1 MSQALENF
9 ENHQFHKNWQYLKN
23 EVYSKYKPEEIS
35 DTTELES
42 FSVINK
48 QLEFIDNWFKLID
61 PELVDTVAVLN
72 NIDRRIIKITNDV
85 AHYPHK
91 IQYIATGSGRVVTN
105 IEQTKN
111 YLADCIKEIIKLPIV
126 IPKITEPS
134 VSKMLINYRDTIQQ
148 ALAEIN
154 LEKTKNDA
162 IGIKDYKQELI
173 DNEDSISKT
182 IEKEFKDIKN
192 KYNEINKFY
201 NETLVDDKNS
211 ISTKQQVVNGKNEI
225 LEHIKQIKEQHSEFN
240 TKLDEFKNYYVQIFG
255 SYNDETKTRE
265 GGLKQEIENKIH
277 ELDEFKKT
285 QEQELAT
292 IKEQHDNTYK
302 AILEEVESHRDILAA
317 AGLSEAYSEER
328 KKYPKLVKFWNWVF
342 LFSLLYLPLIYTAIM
357 FLSLKNNPNEFFSI
371 NNAISSLLRSI
382 PLTLPYIWFAIY
394 ANKRR
399 NEYHRL
405 EQEYAHKAIL
415 AKSYLSYKKQ
425 IEKLQ
430 TDDPE
435 LLKKLMGSTIDSI
448 SYNPSQTLDKK
459 HGDSTLLDEILNSLK
474 EIKELLKIVKTFK
487 K

>member
-1 MSQALENF
+1 MSQALEVYQ
-9 ENHQFHKNWQYLKN
+9 NHQFHKTWQSFKDEFNKGYI
-23 EVYSKYKPEEIS
+23 PEQIN
-35 DTTELES
+35 DPVRLENYDI
-42 FSVINK
+42 INK
-48 QLEFIDNWFKLID
+48 KIEFIDNWLSLVD
-61 PELVDTVAVLN
+61 PELGMTNNHLNTAHNFINTAKSHIINEQGYASRNDTRNAISNLNNCIFKVSECVDT
-72 NIDRRIIKITNDV
+72 
-85 AHYPHK
+85 
-91 IQYIATGSGRVVTN
+91 
-105 IEQTKN
+105 
-111 YLADCIKEIIKLPIV
+111 IIKLPIA
-126 IPKITEPS
+126 IPKVTSNSITR
-134 VSKMLINYRDTIQQ
+134 MLNSYRDTIQQ
-148 ALAEIN
+148 ALVEIN
-154 LEKTKNDA
+154 LEKTKKDA
-162 IGIKDYKQELI
+162 SDIKNYKQELI
-173 DNEDSISKT
+173 DNENSISKT
-182 IEKEFKDIKN
+182 IDN
-192 KYNEINKFY
+192 KYKKINHFY
-201 NETLVDDKNS
+201 NELLVDEQNK

-265 GGLKQEIENKIH
+265 GGLRQEIENKIQ

-302 AILEEVESHRDILAA
+302 AIRKEVESHRDILAA
-317 AGLSEAYSEER
+317 AGLAEAYSEER
-328 KKYPKLVKFWNWVF
+328 EKYPKLVKYWNRVF
-342 LFSLLYLPLIYTAIM
+342 LFSLLYLPLIYAAIM
-357 FLSLKNNPNEFFSI
+357 LLSLEKNPNEFFSI

-425 IEKLQ
+425 IENLQ

>member
-1 MSQALENF
+1 MSQALEDF
-9 ENHQFHKNWQYLKN
+9 KNHQFHTNWQYLKN

-42 FSVINK
+42 YSVINK
-48 QLEFIDNWFKLID
+48 QLEFIDNWLKLID

-72 NIDRRIIKITNDV
+72 NINSRIIKITNNV
-85 AHYPHK
+85 AHYQHK
-91 IQYIATGSGRVVTN
+91 TQYIAMVSGRVVTN

-126 IPKITEPS
+126 IPKITS
-134 VSKMLINYRDTIQQ
+134 HSITRMLNNYRDTIQQ

-154 LEKTKNDA
+154 LEKTKKDA
-162 IGIKDYKQELI
+162 SDIKNYKQELI
-173 DNEDSISKT
+173 DNENSISKT
-182 IEKEFKDIKN
+182 ID
-192 KYNEINKFY
+192 NEYKKINHFY
-201 NETLVDDKNS
+201 NELLVDEQNK

-265 GGLKQEIENKIH
+265 GGLRQEIENKIQ

-302 AILEEVESHRDILAA
+302 AIRKEVESHRDILAA
-317 AGLSEAYSEER
+317 AGLAEAYSEER
-328 KKYPKLVKFWNWVF
+328 EKYPKLVKYWNRVF
-342 LFSLLYLPLIYTAIM
+342 LVFLLYLPLIYAAIM
-357 FLSLKNNPNEFFSI
+357 LLSLEKNPNEFFSI

-425 IEKLQ
+425 IENLQ

-474 EIKELLKIVKTFK
+474 EIKELLKIVKTWK